1 MAENTIFGGAT
12 GLLQAGSGRR
22 ATLRDILLQ
31 EATST
36 APVRHWLQ
44 GANRVAQGLL
54 GGALDREARER
65 AAADSQ
71 ALLGAMGGGTS
82 STPTVT
88 TPSRQD
94 TLTGSDGSIGQVA
107 PAQTNGTTASDVA
120 FFNSRGWSPVQ
131 SAALASTIVNE
142 SSGNTAARNRG
153 DGRDGSDSIGTMQ
166 WNGPRAVALQQ
177 FAAQRGQDWRNRQT
191 QLEFVDA
198 ELRGQVAGSNESRW
212 GNMLARAND
221 PLSAAR
227 AAISYV
233 RPAGWS
239 AANPDAGHNF
249 GRRLATTRSIFGQ
262 YGGALAPVTPGPQ
275 AAMAP
280 PADTLEGGDGSL
292 SQTVPNVLPA
302 GGPDLNAAQM
312 PNVIPPGASRT
323 DPMAT
328 APPVS
333 GLDTFRQSMRIAPQ
347 YVFSARPRDSV
358 GAIASASG
366 GGSTGGVAGATAEVP
381 TSPDAEDAAWAER
394 QRLAAVEDERQR
406 GMPWP
411 ASSAPTNTPLPA
423 ARPATLDAMQTAGEG
438 DAMAMA
444 QANPTAMT
452 GAPTGAPVPMARPQ
466 MPVPV
471 PMARPAAPNALP
483 PGAVTAGPAPGPRLD
498 ISRALGIS
506 DRDRLMMLRDE
517 GSLAPGEADR
527 LRGAPVEM
535 MGRTQAA
542 APAAPGAGGFLA
554 PVNSVRDRLYEML
567 TGRSAPAAAPAS
579 QPQQMA
585 QANGGAPAGMDAR
598 RATLMRIAIS
608 EDAPP
613 QVRAMAMQQL
623 QQMQP
628 DTQVITTPDGAIVA
642 IDKRTN
648 RMQTIREA
656 ARPPTIVGE
665 GQRLVDPQTGRLIA
679 EGGQQRTTQQRDY
692 AAYVQD
698 ETAAGRTPKS
708 LGEWDVWR
716 RREGSG
722 LETAEEAARKE
733 LGKGLAQ
740 QFNAMA
746 EDGVTAQNDARN
758 LQQVQALIGQ
768 IGTGPAAEIQKRLA
782 DLGIQVGPNVDK
794 IQALQAL
801 LNRLTPA
808 QRLPG
813 SGATSDFDAR
823 MFRDSL
829 PRLINSEGGN
839 ALILGAMNDL
849 IANRIQRAEIAMRVQ
864 MGPTNGGLTAAQG
877 VAEIRKLGE
886 QAREI
891 SNRVAAAANP
901 TSAGG
906 AAAPGARQ
914 SASPPVPQVGAVEGG
929 FRFKGGDP
937 SSPSN
942 WERVQ

>member
-12 GLLQAGSGRR
+12 GLLQAGGARR

-249 GRRLATTRSIFGQ
+249 GRRLATTRSIYGQ
-262 YGGALAPVTPGPQ
+262 YGGAPAVTQPAPQ
-275 AAMAP
+275 AAVP
-280 PADTLEGGDGSL
+280 EDTLGGGDGSETAP
-292 SQTVPNVLPA
+292 SPA
-302 GGPDLNAAQM
+302 P
-312 PNVIPPGASRT
+312 VV
-323 DPMAT
+323 
-328 APPVS
+328 APPVTDQLS
-333 GLDTFRQSMRIAPQ
+333 L
-347 YVFSARPRDSV
+347 
-358 GAIASASG
+358 
-366 GGSTGGVAGATAEVP
+366 AE
-381 TSPDAEDAAWAER
+381 DDAAWAER
-394 QRLAAVEDERQR
+394 QRLAAVQDERQR
-406 GMPWP
+406 GLPWP

-423 ARPATLDAMQTAGEG
+423 ARPAVLDAMQTAGAG

-452 GAPTGAPVPMARPQ
+452 GAPTEAPVPMARPQ

-483 PGAVTAGPAPGPRLD
+483 PGAVPAGPAPGPRLD

-517 GSLAPGEADR
+517 GSLAPGEAER

-535 MGRTQAA
+535 MGRSAAA
-542 APAAPGAGGFLA
+542 APAVPAAAPATAPAAPSAGGFLA
-554 PVNSVRDRLYEML
+554 PVNSARDRLYEML

-585 QANGGAPAGMDAR
+585 QASGGAPAGMDAR
-598 RATLMRIAIS
+598 RATLMRLAIS
-608 EDAPP
+608 EDASP
-613 QVRAMAMQQL
+613 QVRAMAAQML
-623 QQMQP
+623 QQSQP
-628 DTQVITTPDGAIVA
+628 DVQLLTTPDGAVIAV
-642 IDKRTN
+642 DKRTN

-679 EGGQQRTTQQRDY
+679 EGGQQQTTQQRDY